1 MPETDTSAKNPLHVS
16 EVDDNLKELSP
27 HGSFE
32 LPVETYMA
40 NCEIFHALYDHWHS
54 EMEIMYIEKGSGFA
68 RLNRES
74 IRLKKGDILIVN
86 CGVLHSMRTDLNNPL
101 YYKSV
106 VFGLGFLAG
115 QPGDICQE
123 CVVSPLIENKA
134 EFCHHIEEGDSGY
147 EKLREIFLEIHD
159 CHTEKKPYFYVKLKM
174 LFFDFFYEMLTKHY
188 IIPVST
194 EQNKDSFQTVPAKLN
209 VKWVVHH
216 RRKPCNDLRQAA
228 VGGGGDQQP
237 QPHHGENTEQADDKR
252 VILFLHR
259 FGTLPSLRGHR
270 SPSKEPRQQC
280 RWGVL
285 PPADRSAFH

>member
-1 MPETDTSAKNPLHVS
+1 MPGTDISEKNPLHVS

-32 LPVETYMA
+32 LPVETYTG

-123 CVVSPLIENKA
+123 CVVSPLMENRA

-147 EKLREIFLEIHD
+147 EKLKEIFLEIHT

-174 LFFDFFYEMLTKHY
+174 LFFDFFY
-188 IIPVST
+188 
-194 EQNKDSFQTVPAKLN
+194 
-209 VKWVVHH
+209 
-216 RRKPCNDLRQAA
+216 
-228 VGGGGDQQP
+228 
-237 QPHHGENTEQADDKR
+237 
-252 VILFLHR
+252 
-259 FGTLPSLRGHR
+259 
-270 SPSKEPRQQC
+270 
-280 RWGVL
+280 
-285 PPADRSAFH
+285 

>member
-1 MPETDTSAKNPLHVS
+1 MPGTDISEKNPLHVS

-32 LPVETYMA
+32 LPVETYTG

-123 CVVSPLIENKA
+123 CFWRS
-134 EFCHHIEEGDSGY
+134 
-147 EKLREIFLEIHD
+147 
-159 CHTEKKPYFYVKLKM
+159 
-174 LFFDFFYEMLTKHY
+174 
-188 IIPVST
+188 IPVI
-194 EQNKDSFQTVPAKLN
+194 Q
-209 VKWVVHH
+209 
-216 RRKPCNDLRQAA
+216 RRN
-228 VGGGGDQQP
+228 
-237 QPHHGENTEQADDKR
+237 H
-252 VILFLHR
+252 IFM
-259 FGTLPSLRGHR
+259 
-270 SPSKEPRQQC
+270 
-280 RWGVL
+280 
-285 PPADRSAFH
+285 